1 MRRWG
6 CVAFLLYKLPDS
18 GWATGKLACRD
29 AQTLDGA
36 TGMSTQAYAPEC
48 ECLSGLRECD
58 ARSNPQ
64 LILFG
69 GAADRR
75 HEGLCHRLIARVV
88 VARIIIARVVVTRII
103 ITRVVVTRI
112 IVAGI
117 IIAGVVIARI
127 IVVGVI
133 IVGTIGA

>member
-18 GWATGKLACRD
+18 GWETGKLACRD

-58 ARSNPQ
+58 ARGNPQ
-64 LILFG
+64 VILFG
-69 GAADRR
+69 SAADRR
-75 HEGLCHRLIARVV
+75 HMGLRDKLEVVSRQIGKEGLPYPMVS
-88 VARIIIARVVVTRII
+88 
-103 ITRVVVTRI
+103 
-112 IVAGI
+112 
-117 IIAGVVIARI
+117 
-127 IVVGVI
+127 VI
-133 IVGTIGA
+133 INLKLKSDVRTVEASYEKSRLV

>member
-58 ARSNPQ
+58 ARGNPQ
-64 LILFG
+64 VILFG
-69 GAADRR
+69 SAADRR
-75 HEGLCHRLIARVV
+75 HMGLRDKLEVVSRQIGKEGLPYPMVS
-88 VARIIIARVVVTRII
+88 
-103 ITRVVVTRI
+103 
-112 IVAGI
+112 
-117 IIAGVVIARI
+117 
-127 IVVGVI
+127 VI
-133 IVGTIGA
+133 INLK